1 VSSDSKG
8 VAYKKICQESS
19 DKELMSSNSK
29 DVARKKICQESSDK
43 GLISSD
49 SKDVAYELTLITP
62 RCENLLFNKQ
72 LYKGRTIV
80 KLLSLKY
87 KNTRN

>member
-1 VSSDSKG
+1 MSSDSKG
-8 VAYKKICQESS
+8 VAHKKICQESS
-19 DKELMSSNSK
+19 DKELMSSDSK
-29 DVARKKICQESSDK
+29 NVAHKKIYQESSDK
-43 GLISSD
+43 RLMSSD
-49 SKDVAYELTLITP
+49 SKDVAYEPTLTTP

-87 KNTRN
+87 KNARN

>member
-1 VSSDSKG
+1 
-8 VAYKKICQESS
+8 
-19 DKELMSSNSK
+19 LM
-29 DVARKKICQESSDK
+29 
-43 GLISSD
+43 SSD
-49 SKDVAYELTLITP
+49 SKDVAYEPTLTTP

-87 KNTRN
+87 KNARN